1 MQFIE
6 LGKTPEIVM
15 HPVRFKILQV
25 INEAAE
31 PQFVE
36 QIAEEI
42 DEHPR
47 LVSHH
52 LNVLQ
57 DLGLIE
63 CTYEVITAK
72 GSLKRGVA
80 VRCCKSTP
88 KLSEVFRE
96 IAEAA
101 KTVAEVK

>member
-1 MQFIE
+1 MQLIE
-6 LGKTPEIVM
+6 LGETPKIVM
-15 HPVRFKILQV
+15 HPVRFKILQA

-31 PQFVE
+31 PQYVE
-36 QIAEEI
+36 QIAKAI

-63 CTYEVITAK
+63 CAYEVAVAK
-72 GSLKRGVA
+72 GSSKRGVA
-80 VRCCKSTP
+80 VRCCKPTP

-101 KTVAEVK
+101 KTVAEMK